1 MFERHNALRY
11 PADSRQPLWR
21 YFPYE
26 RLLDLLS
33 AEELF
38 FTHLP
43 AFSDG
48 LEGSL
53 TNRTREHLAN
63 WYQTQNHSN
72 ESSAW
77 EAVKKYEEFQAE
89 FFASCWH
96 MNKSESYLMW
106 KAYAERGIAV
116 RTTFERVQAS
126 FDGFAGAITGG
137 TIDYVDFMRE
147 RTPVGNV
154 FNLVMTKDS
163 PYSDEREFRLLLW
176 KIDPRNI
183 DLARLAK
190 GIRVPVNVRML
201 IERVFI
207 NPLSTSIP
215 GELMEQLD
223 RHKIVIDKSSLKY
236 RQEPNAAP
244 R

>member
-1 MFERHNALRY
+1 MFERHNALCY

-33 AEELF
+33 SEELF

-63 WYQTQNHSN
+63 WYQAQNHSN

-116 RTTFERVQAS
+116 RTTFERFQAS

-236 RQEPNAAP
+236 RQEPSAAP
-244 R
+244 T

>member
-1 MFERHNALRY
+1 MFERHKALRY
-11 PADSRQPLWR
+11 PANSRQQLWR
-21 YFPYE
+21 YFPYD
-26 RLLDLLS
+26 RLLDLLQS
-33 AEELF
+33 EELF

-53 TNRTREHLAN
+53 TLRTRAHLAS
-63 WYQTQNHSN
+63 WFRAQNNSN
-72 ESSAW
+72 ETSAW
-77 EAVKKYEEFQAE
+77 EEVKKYEENQAE

-96 MNKSESYLMW
+96 MNESESYLMW

-137 TIDYVDFMRE
+137 TVDYVDFTRE
-147 RTPVGNV
+147 RTPVGIV
-154 FNLVMTKDS
+154 FNLVMTKDM
-163 PYSDEREFRLLLW
+163 PYFDEREFRLLLW
-176 KIDPRNI
+176 KIDPRNVDI
-183 DLARLAK
+183 ARQPK
-190 GIRVPVNVRML
+190 GIRVPANVRML

-207 NPLSTSIP
+207 NPLSGPVP

-223 RHKIVIDKSSLKY
+223 RHKIVIDASSLKH
-236 RQEPNAAP
+236 R
-244 R
+244 